1 MRVVRKIQGV
11 LDSVTLGIDV
21 LGHCCGLSI
30 RWLVDTGASTSLMAR
45 AVWQRLRGNRSLNPT
60 EARMTAADGRDMVVY
75 GSAELKVDFGGCE
88 LPLRVMVVDMQPE
101 AVIGMDALCR
111 WSAIVNT
118 QRRQIEVEDGAFPVA
133 ERPAQ
138 QVHLV
143 HEDDAEDGKRLK
155 KGDQVWELE
164 ERQTLGEEGRGMVVE
179 SILVPASASDAKAP
193 EGVTGTR
200 QECPE
205 LEGKQTSQEGAEGH
219 ATVEKSVLV
228 PILACGAEASSRVP
242 LPSRQVLTVVE
253 GHMESEASG
262 NTAES
267 CVATLS
273 RDFRVPGQSAVQLPV
288 DLEGG
293 TDHSRWILE
302 GSDKFEE
309 RTGLRTGRVCVLAGQ
324 GSAVL
329 EATNSGPGEVCLF
342 RGTKIA
348 TGTPIVDVNTPQVC
362 RMVRQ
367 IVEEEIQKMLDKGVI
382 EPGGGPWA
390 SPIVLVKK
398 KSGEWRFCIDYR
410 KLNEV
415 TKKDAYPLPRIDDTL
430 DMLSGAKYFS
440 TLDLASG
447 YWQVAMDES
456 DREKTAVC
464 THQGLYQFKRM
475 PFGLCNAP
483 STFERL
489 MDVVLKG
496 LVGLRCLVYL
506 DDVIVFGECCDRL
519 EEVLQRL
526 EGAGLKIK
534 GSKCQL
540 FQPEVEYLGHVVS
553 AEGVARDPKKVEAV
567 QCWPTPRCV
576 KDIRSFLGLCSYY
589 RNFIKGFSQVAAPM
603 NQLLEKE
610 TEFVWAEECE
620 VAFEHLKQAL
630 TSAPILGYPRPG
642 GQLVVDTDASD
653 VGLGAVLSQVQDG
666 EERVL
671 CYASRSLL
679 RPEKNY
685 CVTRREL
692 LAVLFAVRKFKAYL
706 GGEVRLRTD
715 HHALMWLLNF
725 KEPEG
730 QVARWLEELGA
741 YNLRIEH
748 RPGKKHGNAD
758 ALSRQECKQCGR
770 LEEQSNMEKEHHMV
784 RVMMLNPQE
793 ATTTLEEAQRQD
805 PTAQELRQAI
815 EDGREV
821 EEARIAGPGD
831 GPRLRREFH
840 RLQLRQGLLGRDF
853 VTTEGGLRWQVY
865 VPSNSRR
872 GIFQEVHAGVV
883 GGHLGLEKTL
893 SRIQERF
900 FWPGMTK
907 DAKLWCE
914 TCERCQK
921 RKPPPKKKRAQM
933 QVVVAEEPFA
943 RVAMDMM
950 GPLPRTTR
958 GNRYILVI
966 ADYFS
971 KWVEAFPMKNGEA
984 ETVARL
990 LVCEVICRFGTPR
1003 VLHSDHGRNFEAG
1016 VIQELCRMLGIKK
1029 TRTTPYHPQA
1039 DGMVER
1045 FNRTLEAML
1054 STVVE
1059 EDQSD
1064 WDEQIPF
1071 VLAAYRASSHASTG
1085 FSPNF
1090 LMMGREVTL
1099 PVKVMYGRT
1108 PGLTEENQRGEAA
1121 YAADV
1126 RERLREAHRVAYER
1140 MGRMAERQKR
1150 YRDDGVAH
1158 ITYPVGSLVWMFH
1171 PMPRQGLTP
1180 KLRNFWT
1187 GPWEVEEQLSD
1198 VVYRIRDGRKRRVV
1212 HADLL
1217 KLARIEAGA
1226 RHEGDG

>member
-1 MRVVRKIQGV
+1 
-11 LDSVTLGIDV
+11 
-21 LGHCCGLSI
+21 
-30 RWLVDTGASTSLMAR
+30 
-45 AVWQRLRGNRSLNPT
+45 
-60 EARMTAADGRDMVVY
+60 
-75 GSAELKVDFGGCE
+75 
-88 LPLRVMVVDMQPE
+88 
-101 AVIGMDALCR
+101 
-111 WSAIVNT
+111 
-118 QRRQIEVEDGAFPVA
+118 
-133 ERPAQ
+133 
-138 QVHLV
+138 
-143 HEDDAEDGKRLK
+143 
-155 KGDQVWELE
+155 
-164 ERQTLGEEGRGMVVE
+164 
-179 SILVPASASDAKAP
+179 
-193 EGVTGTR
+193 
-200 QECPE
+200 
-205 LEGKQTSQEGAEGH
+205 
-219 ATVEKSVLV
+219 
-228 PILACGAEASSRVP
+228 
-242 LPSRQVLTVVE
+242 
-253 GHMESEASG
+253 
-262 NTAES
+262 
-267 CVATLS
+267 
-273 RDFRVPGQSAVQLPV
+273 
-288 DLEGG
+288 
-293 TDHSRWILE
+293 
-302 GSDKFEE
+302 
-309 RTGLRTGRVCVLAGQ
+309 
-324 GSAVL
+324 
-329 EATNSGPGEVCLF
+329 
-342 RGTKIA
+342 
-348 TGTPIVDVNTPQVC
+348 
-362 RMVRQ
+362 
-367 IVEEEIQKMLDKGVI
+367 
-382 EPGGGPWA
+382 
-390 SPIVLVKK
+390 
-398 KSGEWRFCIDYR
+398 
-410 KLNEV
+410 
-415 TKKDAYPLPRIDDTL
+415 
-430 DMLSGAKYFS
+430 MLSGAKYFS

-447 YWQVAMDES
+447 FWQVAMDES
-456 DREKTAVC
+456 DKEKTAVC

-496 LVGLRCLVYL
+496 LVGVRCLVYL
-506 DDVIVFGECCDRL
+506 DDVIVFGATIGECCDRL

-526 EGAGLKIK
+526 EEAGLKIK

-553 AEGVARDPKKVEAV
+553 AEGVATDPKKVKAV
-567 QCWPTPRCV
+567 QGWPTPHCT

-589 RNFIKGFSQVAAPM
+589 RNFIRGFSQVAAPM
-603 NQLLEKE
+603 NRLLEKE
-610 TEFVWAEECE
+610 TEFTWTQECE
-620 VAFEHLKQAL
+620 AAFEHLKQAL
-630 TSAPILGYPRPG
+630 ISAPILGYPRPG
-642 GQLVVDTDASD
+642 RQLVVDTDASD

-679 RPEKNY
+679 RPERNY

-692 LAVLFAVRKFKAYL
+692 LAVIFAVRKFKAYL

-770 LEEQSNMEKEHHMV
+770 LEEQSMGKEQHVV
-784 RVMMLNPQE
+784 RVMVLNPQE
-793 ATTTLEEAQRQD
+793 TTTTLEEAQQQD

-815 EDGREV
+815 QDSREV

-840 RLQLRQGLLGRDF
+840 RLHLRQGLLGRDF

-865 VPSNSRR
+865 VPPNSRR

-907 DAKLWCE
+907 DVKLWCE
-914 TCERCQK
+914 VCEKCQR
-921 RKPPPKKKRAQM
+921 RKPPSKKKRAQM
-933 QVVVAEEPFA
+933 QVVVAEEPWA

-950 GPLPRTTR
+950 GPLPLTTR
-958 GNRYILVI
+958 GHRYILVI

-971 KWVEAFPMKNGEA
+971 KWVEAFPMENGEA
-984 ETVARL
+984 VTAARL
-990 LVCEVICRFGTPR
+990 LVREVVCRFGTPR
-1003 VLHSDHGRNFEAG
+1003 VLHSDQGRNFEAD
-1016 VIQELCRMLGIKK
+1016 VMQELCRLLGIKK

-1054 STVVE
+1054 GTVVE

-1099 PVKVMYGRT
+1099 PVEVMYGRT

-1150 YRDDGVAH
+1150 YRDNGVAH
-1158 ITYPVGSLVWMFH
+1158 ITYPVGSFVWMFH
-1171 PMPRQGLTP
+1171 PVARKGLTP

-1226 RHEGDG
+1226 RPEGDG